1 MSSSTSNNST
11 PARSGSADGSNPII
25 ALTRCALITVLAL
38 TFGVLA
44 AACADALTASHHLT
58 SAAKQPAAVATTT
71 HLTFDILPVRPGGPD
86 DSWPAYMAT
95 SPTAL
100 PANTI
105 VTVTIRNFDLGDD
118 AVPANFPLLT
128 AQGTIGGVAYT
139 NGKSYTSLDATH
151 MSHTFTIPELHLNVP
166 IPGDAVGDATNV
178 PVTFTFRTPAKA
190 GTYTFQCYVPCGT
203 GSSGFDGPMST
214 MGYMRGAVT
223 VVA

>member
-1 MSSSTSNNST
+1 MSSLPSNDPTPTRST
-11 PARSGSADGSNPII
+11 DGSNPIV

-38 TFGVLA
+38 TIGVLA
-44 AACADALTASHHLT
+44 AACADALTAPRQQA

-86 DSWPAYMAT
+86 DNWPAYMAT

-100 PANTI
+100 PANTV

-118 AVPANFPLLT
+118 AVPANYPMLSV
-128 AQGTIGGVAYT
+128 QGTTGGVAYT
-139 NGKSYTSLDATH
+139 QGKSYTGLDATH
-151 MSHTFTIPELHLNVP
+151 LSHTFTIPALHLNVP

-178 PVTFTFRTPAKA
+178 SVTFSFRTPAKA

-214 MGYMRGAVT
+214 MGYMRGTIT